1 MMKIKLIQDKKVNLI
16 FNNILM
22 DINVK
27 HKPKNFQKHQNLNNN
42 KAIQFNNSHLIKFM
56 K

>member
-1 MMKIKLIQDKKVNLI
+1 
-16 FNNILM
+16 M

-27 HKPKNFQKHQNLNNN
+27 HKLKIFQKHLNLNNN
-42 KAIQFNNSHLIKFM
+42 KVIQFKSNHLIKFM